1 MKVKKGLQDKH
12 EPTPQYKGILKEK
25 IPIPADGTEYMS
37 LVLDKLEALLDHYDV
52 SKEPGMWVMLAFH
65 LARDHVP
72 GFKIEQPPRRRLGK
86 RTVDDLTIFVEI
98 NRLVES
104 GKSVNSAAQILAN
117 RNTIKGLNKEGI
129 RQRYV
134 SLKRG
139 VALLGKLDG
148 NLSNLSERDTQ
159 DIKQFL
165 QAYELLQIANNK
177 KLL

>member
-25 IPIPADGTEYMS
+25 IPADGTDYMS
-37 LVLDKLEALLDHYDV
+37 LVLDKLEALFDHYEI

-72 GFKIEQPPRRRLGK
+72 GFKIEQPPRRRWGK
-86 RTVDDLTIFVEI
+86 RTADDIKILVEI
-98 NRLVES
+98 NKLVES

-117 RNTIKGLNKEGI
+117 RNTIKDLNKEGI
-129 RQRYV
+129 RQRYL

-139 VALLGKLDG
+139 AALLGKLDN
-148 NLSNLSERDTQ
+148 NLPNNPISERNTQ

-165 QAYELLQIANNK
+165 QAYELLLNINNK
-177 KLL
+177 